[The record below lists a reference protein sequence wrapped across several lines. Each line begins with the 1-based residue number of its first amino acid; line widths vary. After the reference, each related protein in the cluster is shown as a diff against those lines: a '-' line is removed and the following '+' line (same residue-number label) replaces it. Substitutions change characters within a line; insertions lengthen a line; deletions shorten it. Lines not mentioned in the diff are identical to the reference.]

1 MGRLILINI
10 VRFIVLILLQVL
22 VLDNIN
28 LGGHVNPYLYVMFIL
43 LLPFETPGWLL
54 LISSFALGISIDI
67 LSGTHGLHASA
78 SLLIAYLR
86 PFISRSISAN
96 REFESGMLPSIRDL
110 GLRWFLMYSF
120 LMIVIHHF
128 TLFLIEAFKW
138 PGLLTILQRTMYSS
152 IFTLLLVLISEYL
165 FSVNPKRR

>member
-138 PGLLTILQRTMYSS
+138 PGFLNILQRTMYSS